1 MSATPHASS
10 TAARFVSV
18 NEIRT
23 RFSRAMSEMYRKEVP
38 QYGTLIDLVADVNAV
53 ALQADPELRQ
63 RMFARGVQLD
73 EQRPG
78 SGLGLDIVRTLA
90 HTYGGRIEV
99 LDAPLGGAR
108 LRLWLPQALAE

>member
-1 MSATPHASS
+1 MHRVPRHIA
-10 TAARFVSV
+10 VSGCL
-18 NEIRT
+18 
-23 RFSRAMSEMYRKEVP
+23 A
-38 QYGTLIDLVADVNAV
+38 QNAV
-53 ALQADPELRQ
+53 H
-63 RMFARGVQLD
+63 FQLD

>member
-1 MSATPHASS
+1 
-10 TAARFVSV
+10 
-18 NEIRT
+18 
-23 RFSRAMSEMYRKEVP
+23 
-38 QYGTLIDLVADVNAV
+38 
-53 ALQADPELRQ
+53 
-63 RMFARGVQLD
+63 VQLD